1 MSSYKVQGNWVIVTS
16 FIVAYY
22 LSILPFPLWAE
33 WWRPEWVALV
43 LIYWVYALPHR
54 IGVLTG
60 WVVGLLLDVLEGVA
74 LGQNALS
81 FTLLAYLTYQLHRRT
96 RVFPIWQQSLVI
108 LVLIGLNLVVVRLI
122 QTSISFVP
130 NTLWYWF
137 PCVVSALLWPW
148 VFSVLRLCQRFFQVI

>member
-54 IGVLTG
+54 IGILTG
-60 WVVGLLLDVLEGVA
+60 WVVGLGLDVLEGVA

-81 FTLLAYLTYQLHRRT
+81 LTLLAYLTYQLHRRT

-108 LVLIGLNLVVVRLI
+108 LVLIGVNLVILRLI
-122 QTSISFVP
+122 QSSIAFVP

-148 VFSVLRLCQRFFQVI
+148 IFSILRLCQRFFHVL